1 MTGDARE
8 YGSGG
13 WVGIGVPQANPTV
26 EMEMRRLLGPGV
38 EPLTT
43 RLTSGAGTS
52 EARLVEYLDDLP
64 RTLESYDA
72 LRPDVFG
79 FACTGSSY
87 LLGAAREAEIV
98 AVAQDRF
105 GYPVITVAGAILE
118 ALSALDARRIALLA
132 PYPAR
137 LVNAGVA
144 YWRAAGLDVVDV
156 RRVELGSGDTRRIY
170 GLRSDDAVT
179 ALESG
184 VPEDIDAVLITG
196 TGMPTLAALPVLG
209 ERIGRPVL
217 SSNYCLAWALL
228 RALGR
233 TDAPWSAAGTT
244 LPPV

>member
-1 MTGDARE
+1 MTGEARE

-26 EMEMRRLLGPGV
+26 EMEMRRLLGPDV

-43 RLTSGAGTS
+43 RLTSGAETS
-52 EARLVEYLDDLP
+52 EARLVEYLEELP
-64 RTLESYDA
+64 RALGSYDA

-98 AVAQDRF
+98 AAARDRF
-105 GYPVITVAGAILE
+105 GYPVVTVARAILE

-132 PYPAR
+132 PYPAG
-137 LVNAGVA
+137 LVDAGVA

-156 RRVELGSGDTRRIY
+156 RRVDLGSDDTRLIY
-170 GLRSDDAVT
+170 GLRSDDALT
-179 ALESG
+179 ALDGG
-184 VPEDIDAVLITG
+184 VPEDVDAVLITG
-196 TGMPTLAALPVLG
+196 TGMPTVAALPVLA
-209 ERIGRPVL
+209 ERIGCPVL

-233 TDAPWSAAGTT
+233 PDAPWSAAGAT
-244 LPPV
+244 LPPA